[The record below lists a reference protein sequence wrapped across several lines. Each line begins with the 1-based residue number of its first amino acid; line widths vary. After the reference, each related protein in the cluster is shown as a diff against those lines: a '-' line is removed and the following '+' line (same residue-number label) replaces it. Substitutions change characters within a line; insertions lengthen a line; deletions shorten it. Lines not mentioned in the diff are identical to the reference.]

1 MPHQTTSNCIMTPM
15 QTLNMNPKT
24 NATTVKHSQ
33 ANQMITTCHMRHILM
48 PVNQTN
54 EKLFISCNN
63 LLNVTIQSHS
73 TKQGCCKP
81 NENCLIV
88 ATINPISHS
97 CPVHHG
103 TFFKVLIHKFIG
115 R

>member
-1 MPHQTTSNCIMTPM
+1 
-15 QTLNMNPKT
+15 MNPKM
-24 NATTVKHSQ
+24 NVTTIKCLS
-33 ANQMITTCHMRHILM
+33 ANEMIMTHHMRHIFM
-48 PVNQTN
+48 PIDQTN
-54 EKLFISCNN
+54 EKLLISCNN
-63 LLNVTIQSHS
+63 LLIVTFQSHS

-97 CPVHHG
+97 HPVHHG
-103 TFFKVLIHKFIG
+103 TFFKVLIDKFVG

>member
-1 MPHQTTSNCIMTPM
+1 M
-15 QTLNMNPKT
+15 
-24 NATTVKHSQ
+24 NATTVKCLW
-33 ANQMITTCHMRHILM
+33 ANKTFVTHHVRHIFM
-48 PVNQTN
+48 SVDQTN

-63 LLNVTIQSHS
+63 LLNVTFQSHS

-88 ATINPISHS
+88 ATINPIWHRH
-97 CPVHHG
+97 PVHHG
-103 TFFKVLIHKFIG
+103 TFFKILIHMYIG